1 MNTLPDSVQAAID
14 EMMQG
19 VSANK
24 LAAVREKLTAFY
36 KEERVEA
43 KGLNVLESLDEHLA
57 YLAFRL
63 PATYAALFEVF
74 GRVKEYLPD
83 NVIHSLVDI
92 GAGPGTAFLAASYYF
107 EELQEACLVERD
119 AQFITLGKKLI
130 SALAIPC
137 AVKWQEQDLKA
148 YTSDSSF
155 DLSVLSYSLGELS
168 ASLFEQLLIT
178 LVEKTKKLIVIVEP
192 GTMHGYETIIRART
206 QLIAMGGKVIAPCP
220 HQRACPI
227 QKGDWCH
234 FSCRLPRSRLH
245 RAIKLGSLGY
255 EDEKFSYLV
264 VALQHI
270 KQAPYDRI
278 IRRAHHGSGFAKFTL
293 CSHEGVLEQKTIS
306 RRDKESYA
314 LAKKAEWGDSLPV
327 HSTEVE
333 S

>member
-1 MNTLPDSVQAAID
+1 MNTLPDGVQEAIE

-19 VSANK
+19 VSVNK

-36 KEERVEA
+36 KEERVEE
-43 KGLNVLESLDEHLA
+43 KDLNVLESLEEHLA

-74 GRVKEYLPD
+74 GRIKEHLPD
-83 NVIHSLVDI
+83 SAIHSLVDI

-107 EELQEACLVERD
+107 DSLQEACLVERD
-119 AQFITLGKKLI
+119 AQFIKLGKKLL
-130 SALAIPC
+130 STLALPC
-137 AVKWQEQDLKA
+137 VVNWQERDLKA
-148 YTSDSSF
+148 YTFDASF
-155 DLSVLSYSLGELS
+155 DLSVISYALGELS
-168 ASLFEQLLIT
+168 ATLFDQLLST
-178 LVEKTKKLIVIVEP
+178 LFEKTKQLMVIVEP
-192 GTMHGYETIIRART
+192 GTMHGYETIIRARSK
-206 QLIAMGGKVIAPCP
+206 LIAMGGEVIAPCP
-220 HQRACPI
+220 HQFACPI

-264 VALQHI
+264 VAPKHVDA
-270 KQAPYDRI
+270 APYDRI

-293 CSHEGVLEQKTIS
+293 CTHDGALRQKTIS

-314 LAKKAEWGDSLPV
+314 LAKKAEWGDSLPIQP
-327 HSTEVE
+327 TDGIN
-333 S
+333 